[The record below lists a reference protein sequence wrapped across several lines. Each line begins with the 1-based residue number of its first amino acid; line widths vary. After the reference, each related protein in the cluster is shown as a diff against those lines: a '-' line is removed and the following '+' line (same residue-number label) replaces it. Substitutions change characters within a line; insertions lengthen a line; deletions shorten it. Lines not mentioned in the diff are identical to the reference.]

1 MNKQNLPKPSGFRLL
16 IKSREILEK
25 TKGGIILTD
34 DTKDLAKHACVVSQV
49 IEMGPEC
56 YSMHLMDR
64 SSSIWCAKGDWVLT
78 GKYIGLKFKYDGEEY
93 AIIND
98 DEVLA
103 LVPDPEKITHK

>member
-1 MNKQNLPKPSGFRLL
+1 MNNQNLPKPSGFRIL

-49 IEMGPEC
+49 VSMGDEC
-56 YSMHLMDR
+56 YHDKETK
-64 SSSIWCAKGDWVLT
+64 WCKIGDWVLT
-78 GKYIGLKFKYDGEEY
+78 GKYIGLKFRYEGQEY
-93 AIIND
+93 AMIND

-103 LVPDPEKITHK
+103 VVPNPDKITHK

>member
-1 MNKQNLPKPSGFRLL
+1 MNNQNLPKPSGFRIL

-49 IEMGPEC
+49 VSMGDEC
-56 YSMHLMDR
+56 YHDKETK
-64 SSSIWCAKGDWVLT
+64 WCAKGDWVLT

-93 AIIND
+93 AMIND

-103 LVPDPEKITHK
+103 IVPDPEKITHK